1 MKVIRWTNKFSKET
15 GFVKELGEGHFI
27 NTWDKA
33 DAAKYRT
40 QKAAEKVLV
49 TLNEFGEGA
58 NNDFVVE

>member
-1 MKVIRWTNKFSKET
+1 MKVIKWTNKFSRET
-15 GFVKELGEGHFI
+15 GYVKGLGEGHFI

-58 NNDFVVE
+58 NNDFEVE

>member
-15 GFVKELGEGHFI
+15 GFVKELGEDHFI

-33 DAAKYRT
+33 EAAKYRT

-49 TLNEFGEGA
+49 TLNEIGEGA